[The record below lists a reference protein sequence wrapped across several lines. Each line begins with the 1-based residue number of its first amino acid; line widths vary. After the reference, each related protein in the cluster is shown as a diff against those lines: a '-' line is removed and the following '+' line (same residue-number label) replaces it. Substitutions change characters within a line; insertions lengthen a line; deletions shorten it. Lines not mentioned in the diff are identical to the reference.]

1 MDHSGLNYQGLITVD
16 FNLLML
22 LIVFVDGDLWP
33 FMHCAE
39 RRLVFFLRKDCLSSF
54 SLKGLRRRLLTE
66 RPSVDLHREALDS
79 QEPEE
84 LKADHDRRLF
94 YRATIINLVIN

>member
-1 MDHSGLNYQGLITVD
+1 MDHSGLNYQGLVTVD

-39 RRLVFFLRKDCLSSF
+39 RGGSSF
-54 SLKGLRRRLLTE
+54 LCC
-66 RPSVDLHREALDS
+66 
-79 QEPEE
+79 
-84 LKADHDRRLF
+84 
-94 YRATIINLVIN
+94 